1 MRLPLFAAAQ
11 VQALLA
17 SSPEASSS
25 SSSSSSLSIQGPSTL
40 LSCTPATYTW
50 TPTAGPYTLSIIN
63 HSSTSTSTSTSTS
76 DEEKSEDMDLVIVS
90 SGESATWIVDVRPGV
105 NVSISIV
112 DGHGNV
118 AQSEVVF
125 VSEGSLECL
134 DQARLD

>member
-1 MRLPLFAAAQ
+1 MRLPLFAAVQ

-17 SSPEASSS
+17 SSEASSS
-25 SSSSSSLSIQGPSTL
+25 SSASLSIQGPSTL

-50 TPTAGPYTLSIIN
+50 TATSGPYTLSIQD
-63 HSSTSTSTSTSTS
+63 HSSTASSVDAAETI
-76 DEEKSEDMDLVIVS
+76 SEDLVIVS

-105 NVSISIV
+105 NVSVSIV
-112 DGHGNV
+112 DGQGNK

-134 DQARLD
+134 D

>member
-17 SSPEASSS
+17 SSSEAIA
-25 SSSSSSLSIQGPSTL
+25 SSSSSLSVQGPSTL

-50 TPTAGPYTLSIIN
+50 TPTSGPYTLSIVD
-63 HSSTSTSTSTSTS
+63 HSSTAPETI
-76 DEEKSEDMDLVIVS
+76 SEDLVIVS
-90 SGESATWIVDVRPGV
+90 SGESATWIVDVKPGV

-112 DGHGNV
+112 DGEGNV

-134 DQARLD
+134 D

>member
-17 SSPEASSS
+17 SSEASSS
-25 SSSSSSLSIQGPSTL
+25 SSASLSIQGPSTL

-50 TPTAGPYTLSIIN
+50 TATSGPYTLSIQD
-63 HSSTSTSTSTSTS
+63 HSSTASSVDAPETI
-76 DEEKSEDMDLVIVS
+76 SENLVIVS

-105 NVSISIV
+105 NVSVSIV
-112 DGHGNV
+112 DGQGNK

-134 DQARLD
+134 D